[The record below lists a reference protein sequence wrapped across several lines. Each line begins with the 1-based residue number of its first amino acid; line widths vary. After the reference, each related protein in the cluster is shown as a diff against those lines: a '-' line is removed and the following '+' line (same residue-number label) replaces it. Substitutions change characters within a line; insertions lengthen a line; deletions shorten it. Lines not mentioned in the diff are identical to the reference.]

1 MNATLLVIE
10 DDEATRTF
18 LADNLTADDFDVFV
32 AGTAREALR
41 LMEREAPD
49 LAILDVGL
57 PDLSGLDLIQ
67 AVRESDGVERRLD
80 PTLPMI
86 VISGRAG
93 ELDRLRGL
101 RRGADDYVAK
111 PFSYPELLE
120 RIRAVLRRARPRGPS
135 SVLRVGDLVIDCV
148 ARTVCLRGRNIVL
161 SPKEFGLLRTLAAA
175 PDRVFT
181 KEELLRDVW
190 GYRAV
195 GATRTLDSHAC
206 RLRQKLG
213 ADGDVFVLNVWGVG
227 YRLVEAFGAV
237 AA

>member
-1 MNATLLVIE
+1 MTTLLVIE

-18 LADNLTADDFDVFV
+18 LADNLTADGFDLLV

-49 LAILDVGL
+49 LAIVDVGL
-57 PDLSGLDLIQ
+57 PDLSGLDLVQ
-67 AVRESDGVERRLD
+67 AVREADGVDRRLD
-80 PTLPMI
+80 PAMPVI
-86 VISGRAG
+86 VVSGRAG

-101 RRGADDYVAK
+101 RRGADDFVAK

-120 RIRAVLRRARPRGPS
+120 RVRAVLRRARPRGPGS
-135 SVLRVGDLVIDCV
+135 ILRVGDLVIDCV
-148 ARTVCLRGRNIVL
+148 TRTVSLRGRAVEL
-161 SPKEFGLLRTLAAA
+161 SPKEFGLLRTLASD

-190 GYRAV
+190 GYRAMS
-195 GATRTLDSHAC
+195 ATRTLDSHAC
-206 RLRQKLG
+206 RLRRKLG
-213 ADGDVFVLNVWGVG
+213 TDGDVFVLNVWGVG
-227 YRLVEAFGAV
+227 YRLVESFGAV

>member
-18 LADNLTADDFDVFV
+18 LADNLTADGFDVFV

-41 LMEREAPD
+41 LIEREAPD
-49 LAILDVGL
+49 LAVVDVGL
-57 PDLSGLDLIQ
+57 PDLSGLDLVQ
-67 AVRESDGVERRLD
+67 AVREADGFARRLD
-80 PTLPMI
+80 PALPII
-86 VISGRAG
+86 VVSGRAG

-101 RRGADDYVAK
+101 RRGADDFVGK

-120 RIRAVLRRARPRGPS
+120 RIRAVLRRTRPSGPS
-135 SVLRVGDLVIDCV
+135 PMLRVGDLVIDCV
-148 ARTVCLRGRNIVL
+148 ARTVCLRGRTIEL
-161 SPKEFGLLRTLAAA
+161 SPKEFGLLRTLASA

-227 YRLVEAFGAV
+227 YRLVEAYGAV